1 VTLHSLHSP
10 DGHPTLGG
18 AIRATGTASCA
29 GRPWAKVRPSLGV
42 SFPGGRSES
51 GNGLGF
57 GFGARYRKPGSG
69 IGRQDTMDNQ
79 RGRTGVARG
88 FV

>member
-1 VTLHSLHSP
+1 MTQHSLHTP
-10 DGHPTLGG
+10 NGHPTLGG
-18 AIRATGTASCA
+18 AIRATGTASCV
-29 GRPWAKVRPSLGV
+29 GRPWGTVRPSLGI

-51 GNGLGF
+51 AYALGF
-57 GFGARYRKPGSG
+57 EARYRKPVSG
-69 IGRQDTMDNQ
+69 IGRRDSMDNQ